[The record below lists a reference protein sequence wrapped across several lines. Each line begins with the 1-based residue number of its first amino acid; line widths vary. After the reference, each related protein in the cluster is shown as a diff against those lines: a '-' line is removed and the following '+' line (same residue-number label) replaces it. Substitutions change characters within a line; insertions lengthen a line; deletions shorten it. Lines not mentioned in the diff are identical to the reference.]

1 MKFVTSKQV
10 NVPFIF
16 CPDPVVIDKRKSWG
30 ESEDNFQKAP
40 NGAFLKMKDSKT
52 VSHLVQP
59 NSTKTAPVGWVY
71 SGRDNFYDKL
81 PIFVGEKVNKGE
93 AKKIKT
99 LDGEISY
106 EAKEDSWV
114 VYNVKN
120 IANPGDC
127 GSYEPDL
134 EDCWVQKESDLIKN
148 YNFTL

>member
-1 MKFVTSKQV
+1 MRFVTSKQV
-10 NVPFIF
+10 NIPFIF

-59 NSTKTAPVGWVY
+59 NSDKTAPVGWVY
-71 SGRDNFYDKL
+71 SGQGNYYDKL
-81 PIFVGEKVNKGE
+81 PIFVGEKLNKGE
-93 AKKIKT
+93 TKRVKT
-99 LDGEISY
+99 LDGEIDY

-120 IANPGDC
+120 ITNHGEY
-127 GSYEPDL
+127 GGYEPDL
-134 EDCWVQKESDLIKN
+134 DDCWVQKESDLIKN
-148 YNFTL
+148 YNFIV